1 LILSATQLK
10 KTTGWSK
17 KMVEFSGYTLEDLN
31 KCINEVKSFALE
43 INPKFI
49 STLRYKFSKPE
60 YMKVANYTF
69 SF

>member
-1 LILSATQLK
+1 
-10 KTTGWSK
+10 
-17 KMVEFSGYTLEDLN
+17 MVEFSGYTLEDLN

-69 SF
+69 SFWIEIACMQEKSSKMSFN